1 MVGAD
6 AELERHVPLGARR
19 GGGALRSVRVVGK
32 HTTVVPT
39 AFMTTKR
46 EDDDDDE
53 VNTSLER
60 YQPDPRYH
68 QRYQR

>member
-1 MVGAD
+1 
-6 AELERHVPLGARR
+6 
-19 GGGALRSVRVVGK
+19 GGASVRVVGK
-32 HTTVVPT
+32 HNVPT

-46 EDDDDDE
+46 EDDDE

>member
-1 MVGAD
+1 M
-6 AELERHVPLGARR
+6 
-19 GGGALRSVRVVGK
+19 RSVRVVGK